1 MDLHEPV
8 RVPDT
13 ELPEKTLNDA
23 PAAAADDAVNA
34 PATEAVAEPEAEMEV
49 ELIMAEGEQEAE
61 SLRVDTAETLLEAA
75 EALLASDAAEI
86 SADDIRRLRQRFS
99 MLHKPATEDAAEG
112 GEAEKTFE
120 PDETA
125 VRFAE
130 AIERLRAKKAE
141 WTAAQEALRAANLE
155 RKNAIIAEI
164 VALADDTD
172 NVNRTFPRY
181 RELQDEF
188 NAVGEV
194 DPTEDTAVW
203 KRYQEARERYSD
215 NLKINKELRDYDFKK
230 NLAEKE
236 VLLAEA
242 IGLAE
247 SEDVIAAYRRL
258 QDLHN
263 KWRQIGPVAKE
274 LRDDI
279 WNRFRDAS
287 AEVNKRYQ
295 AYFEARKARE
305 AENEAAK
312 TAL

>member
-164 VALADDTD
+164 IALADDTD

-242 IGLAE
+242 IGLA
-247 SEDVIAAYRRL
+247 
-258 QDLHN
+258 
-263 KWRQIGPVAKE
+263 
-274 LRDDI
+274 
-279 WNRFRDAS
+279 
-287 AEVNKRYQ
+287 
-295 AYFEARKARE
+295 AR
-305 AENEAAK
+305 
-312 TAL
+312 